1 MQSDASQRQAEVEVA
16 KERLALAKTHN
27 ETATKRAASANE
39 LELSA
44 KVMYETAT
52 QHMKTAEKNKEYAI
66 SQLVSSKKEVEEAE
80 RFLREVEKKSNVNGV
95 NIKTEE
101 VSEES
106 QNNIDRKKKRKV
118 ASVSPQ
124 TSNQKRA
131 ATSRPVTST
140 HVRANVFRTTANNGS
155 IKAERKT
162 RMGELNSLL
171 ADQRRRGELDIE
183 YVLVDPDDDPR
194 DLFTDGSRILVRDK
208 TVHTTTWQAT
218 ILRRHDKSGALGYDI
233 HYKGATARSKNWI
246 RYDWIVGIHFP

>member
-1 MQSDASQRQAEVEVA
+1 MA

-27 ETATKRAASANE
+27 ESATKRAASANE

-44 KVMYETAT
+44 KVMLETAT
-52 QHMKTAEKNKEYAI
+52 QHLKIATKNKEDAI
-66 SQLVSSKKEVEEAE
+66 AQLVSSKKELEEAE
-80 RFLREVEKKSNVNGV
+80 QFLREVKVEKKTNVNGV
-95 NIKTEE
+95 SIKTEE

-106 QNNIDRKKKRKV
+106 PNNIDRMKKRKV

-124 TSNQKRA
+124 TSSNQKRA

-140 HVRANVFRTTANNGS
+140 HRRANVSPTTANNGS
-155 IKAERKT
+155 TKAERTT
-162 RMGELNSLL
+162 RRGELDTLL

-183 YVLVDPDDDPR
+183 YVLVDPEDDPR
-194 DLFTDGSRILVRDK
+194 DLFTDDSRILVRDK

-218 ILRRHDKSGALGYDI
+218 ILKRHDKRGVLGYDI

-246 RYDWIVGIHFP
+246 PWDWIVGIHFPE